1 MGEIARMG
9 EIAEDG
15 GDSGGWGRAED
26 GGDTGGWVEDGGER
40 RMGEIVEDWWRMGEL
55 VEDGEDSRGW

>member
-15 GDSGGWGRAED
+15 GDSGGWGKRRMGEKAED
-26 GGDTGGWVEDGGER
+26 GGDSGG
-40 RMGEIVEDWWRMGEL
+40 
-55 VEDGEDSRGW
+55 

>member
-15 GDSGGWGRAED
+15 GDSGGWVED
-26 GGDTGGWVEDGGER
+26 GGDSGGWGR
-40 RMGEIVEDWWRMGEL
+40 
-55 VEDGEDSRGW
+55 

>member
-15 GDSGGWGRAED
+15 GDSGGLVED
-26 GGDTGGWVEDGGER
+26 GGDYGGWGR
-40 RMGEIVEDWWRMGEL
+40 
-55 VEDGEDSRGW
+55 

>member
-1 MGEIARMG
+1 MGGGWGRAEDGEIVENGWRMGEIARKG

-26 GGDTGGWVEDGGER
+26 GGDSGGWGR
-40 RMGEIVEDWWRMGEL
+40 
-55 VEDGEDSRGW
+55 